1 MEKDFEA
8 CENIN
13 YQERIRRENKLQ
25 SQIDERDELYLE
37 PAKTVEGLHLRR
49 AFEKMKLIALS
60 KSLSNA
66 RAYDDKERALNKILG
81 FLRGE
86 TNTARYEIEEK
97 MSERIQELEASNN
110 DSSDAIRKL
119 DNKNTL
125 LENQI
130 KELDLKIHEVG
141 DKIQSSENRQ

>member
-1 MEKDFEA
+1 
-8 CENIN
+8 
-13 YQERIRRENKLQ
+13 
-25 SQIDERDELYLE
+25 
-37 PAKTVEGLHLRR
+37 
-49 AFEKMKLIALS
+49 MKLIALS

-125 LENQI
+125 LEN
-130 KELDLKIHEVG
+130 
-141 DKIQSSENRQ
+141 